1 MSFLLPCPNC
11 GSRSVYEFRFGGE
24 IKQPPATDAPVSE
37 WQNYRFNRVNA
48 AGVQTE
54 WWFHRSGCRQ
64 WLQAV
69 RNTVSNEVL
78 ETFLPK
84 ETRG

>member
-11 GSRSVYEFRFGGE
+11 GKRSVYEFRFGGE
-24 IKQPPATDAPVSE
+24 VKQPPASDAPTAE
-37 WQNYRFNRVNA
+37 WQKHRFNRVNA

-54 WWFHRSGCRQ
+54 WWFHRSGCQQ
-64 WLQAV
+64 WMRAV

-78 ETFLPK
+78 ESRLPGDK
-84 ETRG
+84 PE

>member
-1 MSFLLPCPNC
+1 MSFLVPCPNC
-11 GSRSVYEFRFGGE
+11 GKRSVYEFRFGGE
-24 IKQPPATDAPVSE
+24 VMLTPAPDASMAE
-37 WQNYRFNRVNA
+37 WQSYRFNRANI

-78 ETFLPK
+78 ESFLPGGR
-84 ETRG
+84 RG

>member
-1 MSFLLPCPNC
+1 MSFLIRCPNC
-11 GSRSVYEFRFGGE
+11 GERSVYEFRFGGE
-24 IKQPPATDAPVSE
+24 LKDRPALDASGAVWAE
-37 WQNYRFNRVNA
+37 FRYNRVNV

-64 WLQAV
+64 WLQAE

-78 ETFLPK
+78 RAFLPGR
-84 ETRG
+84 ERE

>member
-11 GSRSVYEFRFGGE
+11 GKRSVYEFRFGGE
-24 IKQPPATDAPVSE
+24 IAVTPAANASQAE
-37 WQNYRFNRVNA
+37 WMDFRFNRANV

-54 WWFHRSGCRQ
+54 WWFHRSGCGQ
-64 WLQAV
+64 WIQAV

-78 ETFLPK
+78 ESFLPG
-84 ETRG
+84 ERVG

>member
-1 MSFLLPCPNC
+1 M
-11 GSRSVYEFRFGGE
+11 
-24 IKQPPATDAPVSE
+24 QTPASDAPMAE
-37 WQNYRFNRVNA
+37 WQRYRFNRTNV

-78 ETFLPK
+78 ESYLPG
-84 ETRG
+84 ELRR